1 MFQNLFIKSRKLS
14 IKYLSKYLKIDF
26 FTKYI
31 LIDSRSKLRSNKLFF
46 FMSCSVTS
54 VFTFKIEST
63 FDEWA
68 AIFDSAEA
76 DKRHSEFDIKPL
88 FRGVSK
94 DDPQRIIVIHQ
105 APEGNVQKF
114 VEANGDWM
122 ATHRVDLST
131 MEESSWT
138 ASLTKDDSCD

>member
-1 MFQNLFIKSRKLS
+1 MILVICLNGVIKPLKKINDNKIVTKINNRKKLTA
-14 IKYLSKYLKIDF
+14 YLKLMATI
-26 FTKYI
+26 
-31 LIDSRSKLRSNKLFF
+31 FF

-94 DDPQRIIVIHQ
+94 EDPQKIIVIHQ

-138 ASLTKDDSCD
+138 ASLTKESCCD

>member
-1 MFQNLFIKSRKLS
+1 
-14 IKYLSKYLKIDF
+14 
-26 FTKYI
+26 
-31 LIDSRSKLRSNKLFF
+31 
-46 FMSCSVTS
+46 MSCSVTS

-94 DDPQRIIVIHQ
+94 EDPQKVIVIHQ

-138 ASLTKDDSCD
+138 SSLTEASCCD

>member
-1 MFQNLFIKSRKLS
+1 
-14 IKYLSKYLKIDF
+14 
-26 FTKYI
+26 
-31 LIDSRSKLRSNKLFF
+31 
-46 FMSCSVTS
+46 MSCSVTS
-54 VFTFKIEST
+54 VFTFKIKST

-68 AIFDSAEA
+68 AIFDSEEA
-76 DKRHSEFDIKPL
+76 DKRHSEFLIKPL

-94 DDPQRIIVIHQ
+94 EDPQKVIVIHQ

-138 ASLTKDDSCD
+138 SSATSESCCD

>member
-1 MFQNLFIKSRKLS
+1 
-14 IKYLSKYLKIDF
+14 
-26 FTKYI
+26 
-31 LIDSRSKLRSNKLFF
+31 
-46 FMSCSVTS
+46 MSSFVTS
-54 VFTFKIEST
+54 IFTFKIEST

-76 DKRHSEFDIKPL
+76 DKRHSEFLIKPL

-94 DDPQRIIVIHQ
+94 KDPQKVIVIHQ

-122 ATHRVDLST
+122 STHRVDLST
-131 MEESSWT
+131 MRESSWT
-138 ASLTKDDSCD
+138 YAES

>member
-1 MFQNLFIKSRKLS
+1 
-14 IKYLSKYLKIDF
+14 
-26 FTKYI
+26 
-31 LIDSRSKLRSNKLFF
+31 
-46 FMSCSVTS
+46 MSCSVTS

-76 DKRHSEFDIKPL
+76 DKRHAEFDIKPL
-88 FRGVSK
+88 FRVVSK
-94 DDPQRIIVIHQ
+94 VDAQRIIVIHQ

-138 ASLTKDDSCD
+138 ASLTKEDCCD

>member
-1 MFQNLFIKSRKLS
+1 
-14 IKYLSKYLKIDF
+14 
-26 FTKYI
+26 
-31 LIDSRSKLRSNKLFF
+31 
-46 FMSCSVTS
+46 MSCSVTS

-94 DDPQRIIVIHQ
+94 EDPSK
-105 APEGNVQKF
+105 NY
-114 VEANGDWM
+114 
-122 ATHRVDLST
+122 SY
-131 MEESSWT
+131 SSSARRQCSKVCGGKW
-138 ASLTKDDSCD
+138 

>member
-1 MFQNLFIKSRKLS
+1 
-14 IKYLSKYLKIDF
+14 
-26 FTKYI
+26 
-31 LIDSRSKLRSNKLFF
+31 
-46 FMSCSVTS
+46 MSCSVTS

-76 DKRHSEFDIKPL
+76 HKRHSKFDIKPL

-94 DDPQRIIVIHQ
+94 EDPQRIIVIHQ

-131 MEESSWT
+131 MEETFWT
-138 ASLTKDDSCD
+138 ASLTKDDCCD

>member
-1 MFQNLFIKSRKLS
+1 
-14 IKYLSKYLKIDF
+14 
-26 FTKYI
+26 
-31 LIDSRSKLRSNKLFF
+31 
-46 FMSCSVTS
+46 MSCSVTS

-68 AIFDSAEA
+68 SIFDGAEA
-76 DKRHSEFDIKPL
+76 DKRHAEFDIKPL

-94 DDPQRIIVIHQ
+94 EDSQKVIVIHQ
-105 APEGNVQKF
+105 APEDNVQKF

-131 MEESSWT
+131 MEESSW
-138 ASLTKDDSCD
+138 AYSQS